1 MGKNYGPGVSRVLSP
16 ASTQYVDVIW
26 QQGKP
31 PLDSELNLLQDLATN
46 WRQIMV
52 LRGTPSGFLGNG
64 TSDSESFVTNSTYSN
79 WFQFGRQR
87 AGEQAAIEWAVVNG
101 WLIPV
106 TGTLTGTPPGSPDN
120 ADTWNRI
127 ALYPPPS
134 NAGDFRVDFVYLE
147 VWLAR
152 VPPNPSS
159 LNKPATSAIW
169 TYGNVQG
176 GMSFLP
182 DDIQDPAVGAETT
195 ERVQLQYR
203 IGIAPGLIGLTTS
216 PDGFDPAVVFARGAS
231 PTASTYNFLNM
242 RSALGDPGLWRAG
255 DGSTTAQTALGS
267 VDGYSYAIPISGVF
281 RRNSS
286 AWNGDPSPNLNGGF
300 NRNIL
305 AVDNTGFATYSTVP
319 TLATTLSAG
328 ATSLALVSA
337 AYIPLPLLP
346 STPVVIQ
353 IGDEQLTYT
362 GITGNTM
369 QGLVRGYNSTRAEKH
384 AAGST
389 ITLISGRPDG
399 LFADQVAKTDI
410 LDLRHIVNPN
420 GFDFDTVLR
429 YNFDKLVRGQLRSNW
444 KRTGAGPQGPFVL
457 YQDKVVAPGGSVA
470 LGVSRLDSPDNI
482 RQVYSD
488 AAVPQSI
495 TLIVAPTNTAPI
507 PPGPSV
513 DVSVSWDLD
522 LTVNATNQFI
532 ANQFNPPQ
540 SPLFVPDSL
549 VVPIAQFQSSL
560 NGDTDQVRFIND
572 GLDDAVAIR
581 IDGQTNNLPS
591 NAFTVTPTHPQPGD
605 DLTIQFTSN
614 FPVGITQQL
623 YIVVRIQYGPGRG
636 VARRPD
642 SLHGVA
648 FETAPPGNILYHASG
663 IPTTNFPMHVGW
675 SALRSSFRGN
685 VFNGL
690 VPVTTE
696 AYADPGSKTLVL
708 QPFRQIGMPVTFLS
722 MDGTAAN
729 INTPLVTPVVYTNGV
744 SNGTTTFSDVTD
756 APFTPAQ
763 AGYALVVNNGPQP
776 GRYTVVSVLLQS
788 STSTT
793 LNFAVSHGS
802 ALVTTTDTSTL
813 FLGQLVIFT
822 TDPTHTYVVLSITS
836 GTQFHL
842 TTTFAGSSGST
853 TGYCPTQC
861 ITDRLIPTASSL
873 QFTIQAAQGLMPLN
887 DQYGN
892 AKWGQTDPLLLF
904 SSCTTSSA
912 NQAYAKNLY
921 LNLPR
926 ALVPGW
932 GEYHVPIVAVV
943 PNAPANFAEGV
954 NYMLLTVES
963 TNGNTN
969 YVPYTAQGIGGG
981 TTSFQTFSTV
991 QIGTILPIVY
1001 NTALSSGGLYYA
1013 GMQQY
1018 VDTRGLGRQGL
1029 QLPPF
1034 YGISRLFSV
1043 YEAADYAANGSAY
1056 NSTTRVPSG
1065 GGATN
1070 LLRQNMGQNDGPV
1083 FWVEMDSDGDSTF
1096 ILNANA
1102 IDITR
1107 SPNAIATFAAGHYV
1121 IEASIFGFDRNFFNI
1136 SSEARLVLSAS
1147 RAASQANTAGQR
1159 TNNIGTGTYGTING
1173 PTLVVPGPLVG
1184 ADAVLVTYSR
1194 TPYMGDAWGSQTG
1207 YTDITQNIG
1216 PLQSNNA
1223 YQIDSTVLNA
1233 QALTRPNQKL
1243 LEVVSSIGFVTSLG
1257 TGRTVGDYSVPSDY
1271 DLRDIGYEDPT
1282 EYPPTSPSQARPTTK
1297 AGDFI
1302 GDTMSI
1308 VVGTEYLGCTERLPM
1323 GALFRDCDFRG
1334 EYFGGTVPAPI
1345 MITDDVGGGQGA
1357 SLAVSSSYEQTEAFV
1372 SSVSLAPGMPGNA
1385 IVHVD
1390 GNQTNYSQLT
1400 NFRVNRGGSLFAA
1413 SGQYP
1418 GGEVAS
1424 IVSPLQSQTGH
1435 TNVIVGRAFLVRNTV
1450 TDVGSAEVSAGD
1462 ELMMLVVTSVIRLTN
1477 TDLTRGRT
1485 IIGTNGSYEGYS
1497 AADLYRC
1504 EGHPLVNDNVRN
1516 DLNPSTIPLSLA
1528 AFNP

>member
-16 ASTQYVDVIW
+16 VSTQFVDVIW

-46 WRQIMV
+46 WRQIMT
-52 LRGTPSGFLGNG
+52 LRGTPSGWLGNG
-64 TSDSESFVTNSTYSN
+64 TSDSESFVTNSQWSN
-79 WFQFGRQR
+79 WFQYGRQR
-87 AGEQAAIEWAVVNG
+87 AGEMAAIEWAVVNG

-106 TGTLTGTPPGSPDN
+106 TGTMTGTPPGSPDN
-120 ADTWNRI
+120 SDTWNRI

-134 NAGDFRVDFVYLE
+134 NAGDFRVDFAYLE

-152 VPPNPSS
+152 IPPNPSN

-169 TYGNVQG
+169 TYGNVLG

-195 ERVQLQYR
+195 ERVQLQYAIR
-203 IGIAPGLIGLTTS
+203 IASGLIGLTTN

-231 PTASTYNFLNM
+231 STASTYNFLNM
-242 RSALGDPGLWRAG
+242 RSALGDPGLFRAG
-255 DGSTTAQTALGS
+255 DGSTTAQTALGT
-267 VDGYSYAIPISGVF
+267 VDGYSYAIPISGIF

-300 NRNIL
+300 NRNVL
-305 AVDNTGFATYSTVP
+305 AIDNTGFQTYSNVP
-319 TLATTLSAG
+319 TLSVDLTTL
-328 ATSLALVSA
+328 ATSLTLVTA
-337 AYIPLPLLP
+337 ANISLPLAP
-346 STPVVIQ
+346 STPVAIQ
-353 IGDEQLTYT
+353 IGDELLTYT

-384 AAGST
+384 VAGTT

-399 LFADQVAKTDI
+399 LFADQIAKTDI
-410 LDLRHIVNPN
+410 LDLRHVVNPN
-420 GFDFDTVLR
+420 GFDFDTVLKH
-429 YNFDKLVRGQLRSNW
+429 NFDKLVRGQLRSNW

-457 YQDKVVAPGGSVA
+457 YQDKIVAPGGSVA

-482 RQVYSD
+482 RTVFSD

-495 TLIVAPTNTAPI
+495 LLIVAPTGTATV
-507 PPGPSV
+507 PPSPAV

-522 LTVNATNQFI
+522 LTVNVTNQFF
-532 ANQFNPPQ
+532 ASQFNPPQ
-540 SPLFVPDSL
+540 APSFVPDSL
-549 VVPIAQFQSSL
+549 VVPIAQFQTSL

-572 GLDDAVAIR
+572 GLEDAVTIR
-581 IDGQTNNLPS
+581 IDGQTHDLPS
-591 NAFTVTPTHPQPGD
+591 NTFTVTPTNPGPGD
-605 DLTIQFTSN
+605 DLTIQFTSH
-614 FPVGITQQL
+614 FPTGITQQL
-623 YIVVRIQYGPGRG
+623 YIQVRIQYGPGRG

-642 SLHGVA
+642 SIHGVA
-648 FETAPPGNILYHASG
+648 FETAPPGNILYHSSG
-663 IPTTNFPMHVGW
+663 FPTTNFPMHIGW
-675 SALRSSFRGN
+675 STLCSAFRDS
-685 VFNGL
+685 VYNGL

-708 QPFRQIGMPVTFLS
+708 QPFRQIGMPVNFLA

-729 INTPLVTPVVYTNGV
+729 VNTPTGPLVTFTNGV
-744 SNGTTTFSDVTD
+744 SNGTTTFSDTVD
-756 APFTPAQ
+756 APVFVPSQ
-763 AGYALVVNNGPQP
+763 AGYALVVTNGPQP
-776 GRYTVVSVLLQS
+776 GRYTVASVLLQS

-793 LNFAVSHGS
+793 LNFTVTHLSATVGVSATNAIADGS
-802 ALVTTTDTSTL
+802 SIIFTATPLITYTVLSGGGTTTL
-813 FLGQLVIFT
+813 I
-822 TDPTHTYVVLSITS
+822 
-836 GTQFHL
+836 L
-842 TTTFAGSSGST
+842 TTPYAGSSTST
-853 TGYCPTQC
+853 TAYNPSQC
-861 ITDRLIPTASSL
+861 VLDRLIPTATGLS
-873 QFTIQAAQGLMPLN
+873 FTVQPAQGLMPLN
-887 DQYGN
+887 DQFGN
-892 AKWGQTDPLLLF
+892 PKWTQTDPLLLF

-912 NQAYAKNLY
+912 NPAYAKNLY
-921 LNLPR
+921 VHIQR
-926 ALVPGW
+926 SQCPGW
-932 GEYHVPIVAVV
+932 GAFHVPIVAVV

-1034 YGISRLFSV
+1034 YGISRLFAV
-1043 YEAADYAANGSAY
+1043 YEAADYASNGSAY
-1056 NSTTRVPSG
+1056 NSTSRVPTG

-1070 LLRQNMGQNDGPV
+1070 LLRQNMGQQDGPV
-1083 FWVEMDSDGDSTF
+1083 FWVEIDADGDSTF

-1107 SPNAIATFAAGHYV
+1107 SPHAIATFAAGHYV
-1121 IEASIFGFDRNFFNI
+1121 IEASIFGFDRDFFDTGE
-1136 SSEARLVLSAS
+1136 EARLVLSAS
-1147 RAASQANTAGQR
+1147 RATSQANTSGPR
-1159 TNNIGTGTYGTING
+1159 TNNIGTTING
-1173 PTLVVPGPLVG
+1173 PTLVVPGPLVS
-1184 ADAVLVTYSR
+1184 ADAVLATYSR

-1216 PLQSNNA
+1216 PLQSSTA
-1223 YQIDSTVLNA
+1223 YQLDSTSLNG

-1243 LEVVSSIGFVTSLG
+1243 LEVVSSVGFVTTLG
-1257 TGRTVGDYSVPSDY
+1257 TGRTVGDTSIPNDY
-1271 DLRDIGYEDPT
+1271 DLRDIGYEDPS
-1282 EYPPTSPSQARPTTK
+1282 EYPPTSPSQARPTTL
-1297 AGDFI
+1297 AGNFI

-1308 VVGTEYLGCTERLPM
+1308 SVGTEYLGCTERLPL

-1334 EYFGGTVPAPI
+1334 EFFGGTLPAPL
-1345 MITDDVGGGQGA
+1345 MITNDAGSGQNG

-1372 SSVSLAPGMPGNA
+1372 SSVSLAPGLPGNVV
-1385 IVHVD
+1385 VHVD

-1418 GGEVAS
+1418 GGEIAS
-1424 IVSPLQSQTGH
+1424 LVSNLQSQTGH

-1450 TDVGSAEVSAGD
+1450 TDVGSSEVSAGD

-1477 TDLTRGRT
+1477 TDLIRGRT
-1485 IIGTNGSYEGYS
+1485 IIGTNGSFEGYS

-1516 DLNPSTIPLSLA
+1516 DLNPSTIPLSLP
-1528 AFNP
+1528 AFQPSVP